1 MGGVYEHVIR
11 SVRKIS
17 RLLPKQLLLFGEALR
32 TLVAEVQG
40 ILNGRPTVAVLL
52 IQNH

>member
-1 MGGVYEHVIR
+1 MNTWFVLRER
-11 SVRKIS
+11 SQES
-17 RLLPKQLLLFGEALR
+17 FLSNYCFFGEALR

-40 ILNGRPTVAVLL
+40 ILNGQPTVAVLL